1 MATSLHSS
9 KDIYLLMKTLL
20 EQTMSLDISKMH
32 NFALAKEE
40 LFDIQQDITSLIS
53 SYHIAHS
60 QELEN
65 DD

>member
-1 MATSLHSS
+1 
-9 KDIYLLMKTLL
+9 
-20 EQTMSLDISKMH
+20 MSLDISKMH